1 MKARVREKFTFDAA
15 HAVIINGEPEEIH
28 GHTFRLEVVVEGELR
43 EGYVIDF
50 LELRKIVES
59 VVNRLR
65 HKNLNKLFENPT
77 TENIALWIAQRIGE
91 VLPPNVR
98 LQRIVLW
105 EGDEN
110 GVEFEFEEKENQ
122 TSTSRQS

>member
-15 HAVIINGEPEEIH
+15 HAVVINGEPEEIH

-43 EGYVIDF
+43 KGYVIDF
-50 LELRKIVES
+50 LELREIVES
-59 VVNRLR
+59 IIDKLR

-77 TENIALWIAQRIGE
+77 TENIALWIAQRVRE
-91 VLPPNVR
+91 ELPPNVR

-110 GVEFEFEEKENQ
+110 GVEFEFEEQKREN
-122 TSTSRQS
+122 